1 MVSPGNGPPKGIGDR
16 RNHQDVSVRT
26 QSHRGTDRRKA
37 SETGEIA
44 KMFRSA
50 PKVTGDDVTRYGAEV
65 LLTGG
70 TEYVDVFDAAEF
82 DRACAEVMMGP
93 LFDSFY
99 DTLREHCAD
108 LIETNHARAAAA
120 VARHKEETGC
130 DLRID

>member
-1 MVSPGNGPPKGIGDR
+1 MKNTQPTDGTQREDDPVCEQYQVSDLEPITLGEAVKRARDR
-16 RNHQDVSVRT
+16 YDV
-26 QSHRGTDRRKA
+26 
-37 SETGEIA
+37 
-44 KMFRSA
+44 
-50 PKVTGDDVTRYGAEV
+50 DVTRYGAEV

-82 DRACAEVMMGP
+82 DRACAEVMVGP
-93 LFDSFY
+93 FDSFY

-120 VARHKEETGC
+120 VARFKAETGC